1 MIIFSYN
8 IKDLNMIK
16 HTYNEVIL
24 LMVNSGEN
32 LIIIG
37 GAEDK
42 KGDKMILQE
51 VCSHIDKDSQ
61 LLVIATVATEKPGD
75 VGNEYSNIFTNMGI
89 KNLSV
94 LDVEKRE
101 DALKPENAELIEKA
115 SLIFFTG
122 GDQLRITSIF
132 GGTPLYSSMKRRYTD
147 GCVFVGTSAGASV
160 MSDTMIVEGMDDES
174 PRKCTLKL
182 APGLGLMNGVI
193 IDQHFAQRGRV
204 GRLLVG
210 VAENPE
216 VLGIGIDEDTS
227 IIVNKENV
235 LRTVGTGAVYI
246 IDGSNISET
255 NVSEQY
261 PDNILSIYDVKMHV
275 LKNGD
280 KFDFKT
286 RRPLADTRN

>member
-1 MIIFSYN
+1 MTN
-8 IKDLNMIK
+8 IQ
-16 HTYNEVIL
+16 E
-24 LMVNSGEN
+24 G

-42 KGDKMILQE
+42 KGDKNILKE
-51 VCSHIDKDSQ
+51 VCAHIEKESQ
-61 LLVIATVATEKPGD
+61 LLVIVTVATEKPVE
-75 VGNEYSNIFTNMGI
+75 VGSEYSYIFQNMGI
-89 KNLSV
+89 DNISV
-94 LDVEKRE
+94 LDVKSRG
-101 DALKPENAELIEKA
+101 DALKIQNVDLIEKA

-122 GDQLRITSIF
+122 GDQLRITSIL
-132 GGTPLYSSMKRRYTD
+132 GGTPLYSSMKRKYSE

-160 MSDTMIVEGMDDES
+160 MSDIMIVSGLDDES
-174 PRKCTLKL
+174 PRKCTLKM
-182 APGLGLMNGVI
+182 APGLGLINGVI

-235 LRTVGTGAVYI
+235 LRVLGSGAVYI
-246 IDGSNISET
+246 IDGSNISDT

-261 PDNILSIYDVKMHV
+261 QDNILSIFDVKMHV
-275 LKNGD
+275 LKTGD
-280 KFDFKT
+280 KYDLKT
-286 RRPLADTRN
+286 RRPFV